1 MITSLS
7 INNFRGL
14 KQVTLNDLRSV
25 NLIVGGNN
33 TGKTSVLEALVLLF
47 GDGTSIGNLSFAFR
61 ANQSGGN
68 SRDDHNDR
76 EHFWSWLF
84 FDRNVGNSISV
95 AAKFEPDATI
105 KLESEY
111 TAEARNSDVRRQTTI
126 NRSDSRIP
134 TFTISGSGQEILRQ
148 RRDNTL
154 FTIGDNQLT
163 INSPSAPDGFR
174 LTVLSTRPTN
184 PALDAESFNQVALLA
199 DGERRVENLMR
210 EIEPRLTR
218 LRYARQ
224 PGTNG
229 HLIFA
234 DVGLSRAVPVSQM
247 GQAFNRI
254 LHIYTHILD
263 HRSNVVL
270 VDEIENGIFCD
281 AMPEVWRGLL
291 AICEQEGVQIFAT
304 THSRE
309 CVMAAQ
315 SIAKERG
322 KDELCVQRLQ
332 LVKGQVEAARLGVK
346 QLELAAEMGLEVRS

>member
-7 INNFRGL
+7 IQNFRGL

-33 TGKTSVLEALVLLF
+33 TGKTSVLEALALLM
-47 GDGTSIGNLSFAFR
+47 GDAQLLSNLPVTFR
-61 ANQSGGN
+61 TNQSGGH
-68 SRDDHNDR
+68 SRDDQNDR

-84 FDRNVGNSISV
+84 FDRNSSN
-95 AAKFEPDATI
+95 ALDI
-105 KLESEY
+105 KLKFSPDTSLTVLSKTRPDERYGGGHSLV
-111 TAEARNSDVRRQTTI
+111 SVSRR
-126 NRSDSRIP
+126 DSREPEFETTKQGGI
-134 TFTISGSGQEILRQ
+134 QWVEDILFSLNELQVEVR
-148 RRDNTL
+148 
-154 FTIGDNQLT
+154 
-163 INSPSAPDGFR
+163 SPGPPQGFR

-184 PALDAESFNQVALLA
+184 PAWDAENFNQVALLA
-199 DGERRVENLMR
+199 DGERRVETLMR
-210 EIEPRLTR
+210 NIEPRLTR
-218 LRYARQ
+218 LRYAKQ

-254 LHIYTHILD
+254 LHIYTHILA

-281 AMPEVWRGLL
+281 AMPDVWRGLL

-315 SIAKERG
+315 AIAKERS
-322 KDELCVQRLQ
+322 KDELSVQRLQ
-332 LVKGQVEAARLGVK
+332 LVKGQVEAVRLGAK
-346 QLELAAEMGLEVRS
+346 QLELAAEMDLEVRS